1 MVWHDLHHLLYWSS
15 TAELQEGAL
24 QRCGVL
30 GRKWKKT
37 RKKSML
43 LLKMRSSVS
52 KHTMYTHVFCCKM
65 LHPWFQLGFL
75 STVIYSKEHN
85 SHITTQFP
93 YNHSK
98 SCFQPISHTVITTEA
113 QWSWMISRTSL
124 KSHKK
129 HSWISDDVDSS
140 HSPRTCTCRVL
151 HITPGY
157 KGAAASIKRKK
168 KFLPI
173 PIGIHS
179 IKPSEQEM
187 SSASPPAGAGECR
200 LTGDLRTWSAT
211 SKESPRIPI
220 PILEPHGGWPQL

>member
-1 MVWHDLHHLLYWSS
+1 MFFVARCYILDSS
-15 TAELQEGAL
+15 WAF
-24 QRCGVL
+24 
-30 GRKWKKT
+30 
-37 RKKSML
+37 
-43 LLKMRSSVS
+43 
-52 KHTMYTHVFCCKM
+52 Y
-65 LHPWFQLGFL
+65 P
-75 STVIYSKEHN
+75 VIYSKEHN

-157 KGAAASIKRKK
+157 KGAAASIKKK
-168 KFLPI
+168 KKVSAHSYRHPQHKTQWARNELSI
-173 PIGIHS
+173 PSSRSRGVQADRRPEDMECHLQGIPTDPNSHS
-179 IKPSEQEM
+179 
-187 SSASPPAGAGECR
+187 GA
-200 LTGDLRTWSAT
+200 TWRMTTAV
-211 SKESPRIPI
+211 II
-220 PILEPHGGWPQL
+220 ADVQ